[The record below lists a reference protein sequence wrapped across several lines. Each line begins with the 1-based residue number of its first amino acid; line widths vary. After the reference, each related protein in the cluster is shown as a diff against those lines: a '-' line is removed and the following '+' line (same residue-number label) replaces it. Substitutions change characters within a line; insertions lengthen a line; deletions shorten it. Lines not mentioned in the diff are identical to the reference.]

1 MSKNNYHVQVV
12 LRSNETIEQLIKRFS
27 RKVRRE
33 GIIEDVKNRMFYE
46 KPSVR
51 RRREKV
57 RRKKVLASL
66 QNKH

>member
-12 LRSNETIEQLIKRFS
+12 LRPNETTEQLIKRFS

-57 RRKKVLASL
+57 RR
-66 QNKH
+66 NKP